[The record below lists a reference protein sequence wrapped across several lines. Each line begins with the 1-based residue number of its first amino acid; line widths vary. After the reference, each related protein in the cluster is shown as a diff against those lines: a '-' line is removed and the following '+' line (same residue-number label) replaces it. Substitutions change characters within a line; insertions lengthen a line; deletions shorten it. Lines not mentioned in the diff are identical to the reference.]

1 VFVLNLLVIEAIRAI
16 IAMDGKPPVWRSA
29 NMPGGDAANKVLE
42 DKYIPR
48 IRHLG

>member
-1 VFVLNLLVIEAIRAI
+1 MLVIETIRL
-16 IAMDGKPPVWRSA
+16 IAKMGGTPPVWRSA
-29 NMPGGDAANKVLE
+29 NMPGGDAANKALE